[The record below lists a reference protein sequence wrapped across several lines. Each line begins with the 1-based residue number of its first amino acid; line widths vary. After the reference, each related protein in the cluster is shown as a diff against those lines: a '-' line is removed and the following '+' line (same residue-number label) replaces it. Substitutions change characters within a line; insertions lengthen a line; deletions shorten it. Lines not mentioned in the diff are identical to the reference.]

1 MNPKRTILAVDD
13 NRTTLALL
21 RKIFEKTGYRVL
33 TGQNGDEAL
42 DILANQSVDIVTLD
56 ADMPVADG
64 FSTCRKIRENP
75 KTASLPVIM
84 ITANDTAEEV
94 MRGFEAGVSDYL
106 VKPIKKDE
114 LLSLISAYFSQNPLS
129 ATEKI
134 AVVCAEQATRAIIDY
149 ALLRNGFK
157 GFFFDTVDGLLTQG
171 GTVDKLIL
179 DIPEGEKDITDI
191 IRKVRRKFRSHPL
204 IVLSSDSSPQAA
216 VNAYLHGASEYLI
229 KPFNTRILAAKVLSI
244 YRANRYKAV
253 REENRVKTGRIDL
266 LHQLYTTLSH
276 HINNILCSLSLR
288 IEFID
293 TKVSDST
300 IHSTIGDMK
309 GDVKKIQ
316 DVLSKLEEIV
326 DEEEIP
332 LETYLDDIQMIDL

>member
-1 MNPKRTILAVDD
+1 MSPKRTILAVDD

-42 DILANQSVDIVTLD
+42 DILADQSVDLVTLD

-84 ITANDTAEEV
+84 ITAHDTAEEI

-114 LLSLISAYFSQNPLS
+114 LLPLISAYFSQNSLS

-149 ALLRNGFK
+149 ALLLNGFN
-157 GFFFDTVDGLLTQG
+157 GYFFGTLDELLERNEQ
-171 GTVDKLIL
+171 VNKLIF
-179 DIPEGEKDITDI
+179 DIPDGEKDIAGI
-191 IRKVRRKFRSHPL
+191 IQKVRRKFRSLPL
-204 IVLSSDSSPQAA
+204 IVLSGDSSPQAA
-216 VNAYLHGASEYLI
+216 VNAYLHGASEYMI
-229 KPFNTRILAAKVLSI
+229 KPFNARVLAAKVLSI

-266 LHQLYTTLSH
+266 LHQLYTTLAH

-300 IHSTIGDMK
+300 IHSTLGDMK

-316 DVLSKLEEIV
+316 DVLSMLEEIV

>member
-1 MNPKRTILAVDD
+1 MKPKKTILVVDD
-13 NRTTLALL
+13 NRTTVALL

-33 TGQNGDEAL
+33 TGQNGEEAL
-42 DILANQSVDIVTLD
+42 SILADESVDLVTLD

-84 ITANDTAEEV
+84 ITAHDTAEEIT
-94 MRGFEAGVSDYL
+94 RGFEAGVSDYL
-106 VKPIKKDE
+106 VKPVKKDE
-114 LLSLISAYFSQNPLS
+114 LLPLVSAYFSQTSLS
-129 ATEKI
+129 VTAKI
-134 AVVCAEQATRAIIDY
+134 AVVCAEQATRAIIDS

-157 GFFFDTVDGLLTQG
+157 GFFFDTVDGLLEQG

-179 DIPEGEKDITDI
+179 DIPEKEKDIAGTI
-191 IRKVRRKFRSHPL
+191 QKVRRKFRTHPL
-204 IVLSSDSSPQAA
+204 IVLSSDSSSQTA
-216 VNAYLHGASEYLI
+216 VNAYLHGASEYMI
-229 KPFNTRILAAKVLSI
+229 KPFNARVLAAKVLSM
-244 YRANRYKAV
+244 YRANRYQAV
-253 REENRVKTGRIDL
+253 QEENRVKTGRIDL
-266 LHQLYTTLSH
+266 LQQLYTTLAH

-293 TKVSDST
+293 TKISDNKMR
-300 IHSTIGDMK
+300 STIGDMK

-316 DVLSKLEEIV
+316 NVLSRLEELI

-332 LETYLDDIQMIDL
+332 LKTYINDIKMIEL